1 MSLIK
6 MLSVSKSFM
15 GGRNPPGRYRM
26 VEQAALPKFA
36 PVGRP
41 ISLAPKRK
49 SEEPGGRESREK
61 SQSTASSLGN
71 AAPGLAL
78 DPLPGGTSPF
88 AGSIALAAAAPAA
101 PVAICAN
108 TVPSSTNWFRLG
120 KNTFMHRPR
129 EPIRPPAPVQTELS
143 LDAVKPVRNDLS
155 DADLEV
161 VPAKHET
168 KHETNRSGAQT
179 PPRRRSFKAELT
191 GFAWSRLTA
200 RLFHSERA
208 RT

>member
-41 ISLAPKRK
+41 ISLAPKRT
-49 SEEPGGRESREK
+49 SEDSRGPESREK

-78 DPLPGGTSPF
+78 DPSPGGTSPF
-88 AGSIALAAAAPAA
+88 TGSVAAAAPAP
-101 PVAICAN
+101 PVAVCAN

-120 KNTFMHRPR
+120 KNPFMHRPV
-129 EPIRPPAPVQTELS
+129 EPLRPPATVQTELS

-161 VPAKHET
+161 VTAKHET

-179 PPRRRSFKAELT
+179 PPRRRAFKAELT